1 MEWKEAGVAVLCNRF
16 PGVCVWVSCGG
27 GRRFCWVGWVSS
39 RIVGFPPCPFPSAL
53 DTRVLSIFFFNRRER
68 HRLILAYYSIEGCR
82 RAASIRVA
90 RLAVRIAATAE
101 VDQRTIARSGAVV
114 GYLVVR
120 VAESLRSLPAGAK
133 AARLGRMIIYR
144 ASGSDSLSCRWDP
157 CQGVDGR
164 EWGVSGRE
172 PCRRQD
178 PTSLDRSGMR
188 CQSWRGTVLGLSY
201 TTAHQRRIATCL
213 TQDRRR
219 TLLTGPL
226 H

>member
-1 MEWKEAGVAVLCNRF
+1 M
-16 PGVCVWVSCGG
+16 S
-27 GRRFCWVGWVSS
+27 
-39 RIVGFPPCPFPSAL
+39 GFHP
-53 DTRVLSIFFFNRRER
+53 VLSPPHLIPASCLLFFFNRRER

-219 TLLTGPL
+219 PLLTGPL
-226 H
+226 Q